1 MDTHD
6 RRARKARLTLAG
18 LAVLAAAGLVGGGV
32 VAYSLLGDDGAEKGT
47 AGPTATA
54 KHSPSASAAGGGGTP
69 TTPEKAAKLDL
80 SVPTGLRDG
89 VSTGFP
95 HSPRGAVSAAVYF
108 WEEYAWLDD
117 QKARQQLEAVTSPDA
132 TGFIDQQISE
142 IREGREAIN
151 LPSSGGTP
159 AGLTITTVVEAVRPK
174 SITLPGAI
182 RGDVVH
188 IWMNYDRYATTP
200 EKPTDDSPLK
210 GEDIDFILKWQN
222 GQWRLTNEPKY
233 WKKRSFAVSYFP
245 DSPYARKDGW
255 IQVRH
260 VD

>member
-6 RRARKARLTLAG
+6 RSARKARLTLAG

-32 VAYSLLGDDGAEKGT
+32 VAYSLLGNGVAEKGT

-54 KHSPSASAAGGGGTP
+54 KHSPSASVAGEGGTP

-80 SVPTGLRDG
+80 SVPTGLRNG

-108 WEEYAWLDD
+108 WEEYAFLDD
-117 QKARQQLEAVTSPDA
+117 QKARQQLEAVVSPDA
-132 TGFIDQQISE
+132 AGYVAEQISE
-142 IREGREAIN
+142 VRKLREASN

-159 AGLTITTVVEAVRPK
+159 AGITFTTTVEAARPT
-174 SITLPGAI
+174 SIIVPGDTP
-182 RGDVVH
+182 GDVVQ
-188 IWMNYDRYATTP
+188 IWMNYDRYAATP
-200 EKPTDDSPLK
+200 EKPTDDNPLK

-233 WKKRSFAVSYFP
+233 WKKRSFPVSYFP

-260 VD
+260 AG